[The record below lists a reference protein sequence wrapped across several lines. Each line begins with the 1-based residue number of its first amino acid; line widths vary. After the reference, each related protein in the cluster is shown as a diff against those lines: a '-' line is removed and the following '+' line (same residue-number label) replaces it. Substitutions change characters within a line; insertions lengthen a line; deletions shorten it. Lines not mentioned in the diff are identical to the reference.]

1 MSGSGRFVGRRGS
14 FVAGATLAVVLGA
27 LAALVVACE
36 GDTADKPVD
45 DAPLLQALVTEQ
57 ASPRLSSLA
66 AGGDDFVKAVDELAK
81 APTAENLAAAQQGWR
96 QLRKLYRELD
106 GFHFGPVED
115 LSIASRIDV
124 STVDTAAIEAI
135 LASGSAVDQAAVAAA
150 GGTKKGFLGAQYL
163 LFAVEG
169 DAAVLARFTEAT
181 SGGRRAQWLLSI
193 AQELAESCHQL
204 ANAWSSASALSAN
217 GYASELTSAGAGS
230 ARYPTQRAAVDD
242 VVGGVAYALELVVG
256 VRLAEPLGRRTDGSP
271 QPQLD
276 PTRASDNANADL
288 AATMAGVKAMY
299 EAGFAA
305 RLRQKNPAID
315 AQASAELAA
324 CIAKIDA
331 MPRPFEKT
339 LTTDTATVQAAYDA
353 CKAFK
358 GTWNTDVTSGLGA
371 TLKPSDN
378 DGD

>member
-1 MSGSGRFVGRRGS
+1 MASSSRFGGRRGA
-14 FVAGATLAVVLGA
+14 FVVSAFGLLAA
-27 LAALVVACE
+27 LAAAVVACE

-45 DAPLLQALVTEQ
+45 DAPLLHALVSSQ
-57 ASPRLSSLA
+57 ASPRLSALA
-66 AGGDDFVKAVDELAK
+66 TQGDELVKATDELMK
-81 APTAENLAAAQQGWR
+81 APTAANLAAAQQAWR
-96 QLRKLYRELD
+96 RTRKAYRELD

-124 STVDTAAIEAI
+124 STVDTAGIEAI
-135 LASGSAVDQAAVAAA
+135 LAGTGPVDKAAVAAA
-150 GGTKKGFLGAQYL
+150 GGTKKGFLGAQSL

-169 DAAVLARFTEAT
+169 DEVALARLTAET
-181 SGGRRAQWLLSI
+181 SGPRRAALLSSM
-193 AQELAESCHQL
+193 AQEIAESCHQL
-204 ANAWSSASALSAN
+204 ADAWSSSSATSAA
-217 GYASELTSAGAGS
+217 GYASEVTSAGAGS

-256 VRLAEPLGRRTDGSP
+256 VRLAEPLGRRGDGTP

-276 PTRASDNANADL
+276 ATRPSDNLGADL

-299 EAGFAA
+299 DGGFAE
-305 RLRQKNPAID
+305 RIRQKNPAID

-324 CIAKIDA
+324 CIEKIDA

-339 LTTDTATVQAAYDA
+339 LTSETATVQAAYDA